1 MEMAVGNVAKVS
13 YSTGE
18 KFTGEIVKIR
28 TMTDNRVLFTVHD
41 ESVGYRS
48 LYVDKCDSLEV
59 LSLQTL

>member
-28 TMTDNRVLFTVHD
+28 TMADNRVLFTVHD

-48 LYVDKCDSLEV
+48 LYADKCDSLEV

>member
-1 MEMAVGNVAKVS
+1 MEMIVGNVVKVS

-28 TMTDNRVLFTVHD
+28 TMADNRVLFTVHD
-41 ESVGYRS
+41 ENVGYRS
-48 LYVDKCDSLEV
+48 MYVDKCDTLEV

>member
-1 MEMAVGNVAKVS
+1 MEMVIGNVAKVE

-28 TMTDNRVLFTVHD
+28 TMGDRVLFTIHD

-48 LYVDKCDSLEV
+48 MYVDKCDTLEV